1 MTFFALKRYNFL
13 KLALQTLEQFP
24 DFEQEMEEEKAN
36 MKQNVSQIKV
46 SNLKQICHSVISDQ
60 QIFKQV
66 FV

>member
-36 MKQNVSQIKV
+36 MKQNVSQIKRV
-46 SNLKQICHSVISDQ
+46 KSEANMSQCNQ
-60 QIFKQV
+60 
-66 FV
+66 